1 MSTTLTSHGAD
12 GADGAG
18 GVVPASVE
26 LDEFL
31 RSLKRAGDAVVPQHD
46 GQPNSYL
53 NNTHQ
58 GGVSQASA
66 GGVLGVSQPMPA
78 FDQMVADGAS
88 LENVGTPPAPV
99 DAGALAA
106 QVPLN
111 GTSPAQTTS
120 KLGSVDGSIVTT
132 HTLTPEPT
140 GKPEASDSHASD
152 VSDFGVA
159 PSREISEADTGN
171 HRLNLSDVPSTVA
184 HDQNEAPADITVA
197 GGSVQ
202 ENAAAGTVVATLG
215 ATDPD
220 AGDTFT
226 YALTSDPSGLFE
238 IVGNEVRVKAG
249 ASLDFEAATSHEVT
263 VTVTD
268 AGGLSRSETLT
279 IAVNNQSGSIVGTA
293 GNDVLNGTSEE
304 DTIQGLAGNDR
315 LNGGQGDD
323 LLDGGS
329 GNDTM
334 AGGAGNDTYV
344 VDSAGDVVTEGS
356 NQGTDTVQ
364 ASVSYTLGGNV
375 ENLTLTGTG
384 NINATGNTLNNTLT
398 GNAGNNTLNGGAGD
412 DTLIGGAGNDTYVV
426 DGASDVVTENSN
438 EGTDTVQASVS
449 YTLGGNV
456 ENLTLT
462 GTGDINATG
471 NTLSNTLTG
480 NAGNNVLDGGSWQR
494 HDGGRCRQR
503 HLRGR

>member
-46 GQPNSYL
+46 GRPNSYL

-58 GGVSQASA
+58 GGVGQASA
-66 GGVLGVSQPMPA
+66 GGVLGVSQPIPA

-99 DAGALAA
+99 DAGAIAA

-120 KLGSVDGSIVTT
+120 KLGSVDSSIVTT

-140 GKPEASDSHASD
+140 GKPEASDSHAPD

-159 PSREISEADTGN
+159 PLREISEADTGN

-226 YALTSDPSGLFE
+226 YALTSDASGLFEIVGNEVRVKAGASLDFEAATSHEVKVTVTDAGGLSRSETLTIAVNNQNEAPADITVAGGSVQENAAAGTVVATLGATDPDAGDTFTYALTSDASGLFE

-334 AGGAGNDTYV
+334 VGGAGNDTYV
-344 VDSAGDVVTEGS
+344 VDNAGDVVTEAAARAP
-356 NQGTDTVQ
+356 T
-364 ASVSYTLGGNV
+364 
-375 ENLTLTGTG
+375 
-384 NINATGNTLNNTLT
+384 
-398 GNAGNNTLNGGAGD
+398 
-412 DTLIGGAGNDTYVV
+412 
-426 DGASDVVTENSN
+426 
-438 EGTDTVQASVS
+438 
-449 YTLGGNV
+449 
-456 ENLTLT
+456 
-462 GTGDINATG
+462 
-471 NTLSNTLTG
+471 
-480 NAGNNVLDGGSWQR
+480 
-494 HDGGRCRQR
+494 RCRAASATR
-503 HLRGR
+503 WAPTSRT